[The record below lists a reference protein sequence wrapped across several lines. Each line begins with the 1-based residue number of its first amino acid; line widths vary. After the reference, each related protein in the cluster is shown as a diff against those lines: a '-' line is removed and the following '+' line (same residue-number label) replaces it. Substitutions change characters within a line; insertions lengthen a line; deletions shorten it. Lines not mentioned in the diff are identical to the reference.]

1 MRTET
6 DHDLPLVTLPPARLG
21 PAPAPTTRRSLPA
34 LPLGLRWSVYIAAL
48 IVAAMGLL
56 GFFLIQQ
63 QEAVHRQLADRFSQV
78 IVEQLAGTS
87 SEPLMAADALALQVL
102 LQRHVQSP
110 LVLGV
115 TLFDAGGT
123 RLVDAGVAAPDAAA
137 VLASAQGRS
146 SWDWER
152 EGQKAVS
159 YLSPVLFQDVTAG
172 YLVVS
177 IDRTPL
183 EQDLRR
189 TVRFLA
195 VWAGFMIL
203 LGVLFSTL
211 LAHRLSRPIKR
222 LAEAGAALA
231 ESRPPPLARDR
242 DEIGQVLATFEHL
255 ADANRRKVRA
265 EAALSRYVSPEV
277 ARQLLADDL
286 EPGPGGR
293 QVNGSVLFCDIVGFT
308 ELSEQRQPA
317 EVAELLN
324 AYFGYFALAAQSC
337 GGTVDN
343 FIGDCIMVVF
353 GVTGDDPHHALHALT
368 CGMLIQE
375 IAQHINRA
383 RRRARLPI
391 VTLRAGASSGPMLA
405 GNLGGAERMQFT
417 VVGDTVNV
425 AARLCAMADPGG
437 VLLSASMLESGFPGA
452 TEHYASLG
460 QAALRGRREQ
470 VDLCAMDVAA
480 VAHDLNA
487 DRLIEQI
494 LSGTG
499 R

>member
-6 DHDLPLVTLPPARLG
+6 DHDLPLVAAP
-21 PAPAPTTRRSLPA
+21 PAPAVPAVRAGRRLPA
-34 LPLGLRWSVYIAAL
+34 VPLGLRWSIYIAAL
-48 IVAAMGLL
+48 IVGAMGLL

-78 IVEQLAGTS
+78 IVQQLAATS

-102 LQRHVQSP
+102 LQRQAQNP
-110 LVLGV
+110 LVVGV
-115 TLFDAGGT
+115 TLFDASG
-123 RLVDAGVAAPDAAA
+123 RPLVEAGVAAPGAAA
-137 VLASAQGRS
+137 VLAAAGGES
-146 SWDWER
+146 SWDWEQ
-152 EGQKAVS
+152 EGLKAVA

-183 EQDLRR
+183 EQELRR

-195 VWAGFMIL
+195 VSAGFMIL
-203 LGVLFSTL
+203 VGILFATL

-222 LAEAGAALA
+222 LAEAGAALS
-231 ESRPPPLARDR
+231 ESRPPPLARHG

-265 EAALSRYVSPEV
+265 EAALSRYVSPEI
-277 ARQLLADDL
+277 ARQLLADDQ

-293 QVNGSVLFCDIVGFT
+293 QVSGSVLFCDIVGFT

-343 FIGDCIMVVF
+343 FIGDCIMIVF
-353 GVTGDDPHHALHALT
+353 GVTGEDPHHALHALT

-375 IAQHINRA
+375 MAQHINRA
-383 RRRARLPI
+383 RRHARLPI

-437 VLLSASMLESGFPGA
+437 VLLSAAMLDHGFPGA
-452 TEHYASLG
+452 AAHYARLG
-460 QAALRGRREQ
+460 QAPLRGRREQ

-480 VAHDLNA
+480 VARDLHA
-487 DRLIEQI
+487 DRLIDQI
-494 LSGTG
+494 LSGNG
-499 R
+499 G